1 MTDSASAW
9 RVWRVLYMCVRVRY
23 LGGQQRVGVE
33 TLHAADQLVPGVDHI
48 IHKAPVEQEPIRAS
62 IHRNALWDLS
72 ISKTPHVGVA
82 LVEETVQ
89 ALFTDETER
98 TLTIIQP
105 EACCNEE
112 TAKDLQNK
120 SPNNDTF

>member
-1 MTDSASAW
+1 M
-9 RVWRVLYMCVRVRY
+9 RY

-98 TLTIIQP
+98 TLTITQP
-105 EACCNEE
+105 EACCNEALIM
-112 TAKDLQNK
+112 TLL
-120 SPNNDTF
+120 TFNVIYFT

>member
-1 MTDSASAW
+1 
-9 RVWRVLYMCVRVRY
+9 MCVRVRY

-98 TLTIIQP
+98 MLTIIQP
-105 EACCNEE
+105 EACCNGRQLK
-112 TAKDLQNK
+112 TYRIKALIMTPFNL
-120 SPNNDTF
+120 